1 MAATVPYTD
10 VLLNIFREGKPIEV
24 QVTTR
29 PMNEPAIAIEDTAA
43 IEMLESVGME
53 VSDLDGEEAAALN
66 VDLQNGVLIT
76 SVREGSAAW
85 RARLQPG
92 QIITSVNRKAVLN
105 CTDFYEAQKA
115 SDRSRVLFLISDGRS
130 SRFAVVVFE

>member
-1 MAATVPYTD
+1 M
-10 VLLNIFREGKPIEV
+10 
-24 QVTTR
+24 TTR
-29 PMNEPAIAIEDTAA
+29 PMNKPAVAAEDSTAIET
-43 IEMLESVGME
+43 LESMGME
-53 VSDLDGEEAAALN
+53 VSDLDGEEAAALD
-66 VDLQNGVLIT
+66 VDLQEGVLIT

-92 QIITSVNRKAVLN
+92 QIITSVNRKAVSD
-105 CTDFYEAQKA
+105 CVDFYEALVKA